1 MRNLYFL
8 FFFMM
13 FSVYGQT
20 KMSSSQAEALRNL
33 VKEQAETTKTI
44 KSDFIQYK
52 HLDFL
57 SNDIITK
64 GELRFKSPNLVKW
77 AYTEPFEYSVI
88 FKNETL
94 FVDDEGKKS
103 QVDLGSNKM
112 FKQLNQLI
120 IKSVKGDMFDEQE
133 FNIAYYALP
142 HGSEV
147 HFSPKDSKLLEYIS
161 SFQIIFSAK
170 GDVEQVKMLEPS
182 GDYTKI
188 EFKQRTLNSR
198 LDDAIFNP

>member
-1 MRNLYFL
+1 
-8 FFFMM
+8 MM

-20 KMSSSQAEALRNL
+20 IMNSSQAQALRNL

-64 GELRFKSPNLVKW
+64 GELHFKSPNLVKW

-142 HGSEV
+142 NGSEV
-147 HFSPKDSKLLEYIS
+147 HFSPQDSKLLEYIS

>member
-1 MRNLYFL
+1 
-8 FFFMM
+8 MM
-13 FSVYGQT
+13 FSVHGQT
-20 KMSSSQAEALRNL
+20 KMTTAQAETLRTL
-33 VKEQAETTKTI
+33 VKDQAETTKTI
-44 KSDFIQYK
+44 KSDFIQSK

-57 SNDIITK
+57 SNDIVTK
-64 GELRFKSPNLVKW
+64 GQLRFKSPNMVKW

-94 FVDDEGKKS
+94 FVDDAGKKS

-133 FNIAYYALP
+133 FDIAYYSLP
-142 HGSEV
+142 NNSEV
-147 HFSPKDSKLLEYIS
+147 HFTPKDSKFSEYIS
-161 SFQIIFSAK
+161 SFHIIFSPK

-182 GDYTKI
+182 GDYTQI
-188 EFKQRTLNSR
+188 DFKNRVLNSR